1 MAGIVKIDITESAE
15 ELQTVM
21 TSQSTAS
28 ECSKVQVLWWL
39 KTGQVTTVTQAAAQ
53 GGHHRT
59 TVSRWLS
66 KYRDGGLEHLL
77 APPYRPG
84 RPTAIDGE
92 LLVALE
98 RELADPEGFQ
108 SYGEIQHWLS
118 VVHGQEIPYKTVH
131 QTVRYRLKAKLKVP
145 RPVSERQSQ
154 GAVDAFKQT
163 SRPK

>member
-1 MAGIVKIDITESAE
+1 MA
-15 ELQTVM
+15 
-21 TSQSTAS
+21 
-28 ECSKVQVLWWL
+28 

-66 KYRDGGLEHLL
+66 QYRKGGLEHLL
-77 APPYRPG
+77 AQPYRPG
-84 RPTAIDGE
+84 RPPVIDGE
-92 LLVALE
+92 LLAALK
-98 RELADPEGFQ
+98 RELEDPEGFQ
-108 SYGEIQHWLS
+108 SYGEIQHWLA
-118 VVHGQEIPYKTVH
+118 VVHGKEIPYKTVH

>member
-1 MAGIVKIDITESAE
+1 MAGVVKIDITESAE

-28 ECSKVQVLWWL
+28 ERSKVQVLWWL

-77 APPYRPG
+77 APPYRPRRISKLWRDSTLAVSRAWAG
-84 RPTAIDGE
+84 DSLQNGASDRSLPTQGE
-92 LLVALE
+92 AE
-98 RELADPEGFQ
+98 SPP
-108 SYGEIQHWLS
+108 SGE
-118 VVHGQEIPYKTVH
+118 
-131 QTVRYRLKAKLKVP
+131 
-145 RPVSERQSQ
+145 
-154 GAVDAFKQT
+154 
-163 SRPK
+163 